1 MPGHWGGRTVEAQL
15 EDPTSTL
22 SLYRR
27 ALELRKDHA
36 AFTGA
41 ELEWY
46 GAPPGC
52 LAFRRKGGGLV
63 CGLNTS
69 ATQVSLP
76 QGQVLLASGPLP
88 PSGDVLP
95 PDTAVWLL

>member
-1 MPGHWGGRTVEAQL
+1 METQL
-15 EDPTSTL
+15 EDPASTL

-27 ALELRKDHA
+27 ALELRKDHH
-36 AFTGA
+36 AFSGA

-46 GAPPGC
+46 GAPPRC

-69 ATQVSLP
+69 GNQVSLP
-76 QGQVLLASGPLP
+76 PGQVLLASGPLP

-95 PDTAVWLL
+95 PDTAVWLV